1 MEEGGQRGRREIGGM
16 GPVLEQRGS
25 RPLVQEATQI
35 KAIYLSPVLPIQGLW
50 VTDLE
55 TYREW
60 LARAALPSKF
70 CQSELATVET
80 GRTSFVVFRTWDCAN
95 EDLRCLPA
103 CQPPQPAVTMALR
116 KRSPHGLG
124 FLCCFGGSDLPE
136 IDLRDSHPLQYL
148 EFSGPIPN
156 PEELNVRF
164 AELVDELDLTDKN
177 REAVFALPPEKKW
190 QIYCSKRKEQ
200 EDPNKQATSWPEYY
214 IDRINAMTAMQNLY
228 ETEDEETDKRS
239 QVVEDLKTALRTQPM
254 RFVTRFIELEGLTCL
269 LNFLRGMDHTTC
281 ESRIHTSLIGCIKA
295 LMNNSQGRAHV
306 LAQPEAISIIAQ
318 SLRTENSKTKVAVL
332 EILGAVCLVPGGHK
346 KVLQAMLHYQVY
358 AAERTRFQTLLNEL
372 DRSLGRYRDEVN
384 LKTAIMSFINAVL
397 NAGAGEDN
405 LEFRLHLRYEFLMLG
420 IQPVID
426 KLRQHEN
433 AILDKHLDFFEMVRN
448 EDDLELARR
457 FDMVHID
464 TKSASQ
470 MFELIH
476 RKLKHTEAYP
486 CLLSVLHHCLQMPYK
501 RNGGYFQQWQLLDRI
516 LQQIV
521 LQDEQGVDPDLAPL
535 ENFNVRNIVNMLINE
550 NEVKQWRDQA
560 EKFRKEHMELV
571 SRLERKERECETK
584 TLEKEEM
591 MRTLNKMKDKL
602 ARESQELRQ
611 ARGQMAELVAQLNE
625 SSIGPVSSPP
635 PPGGPLT
642 LSSSTTT
649 NDLPPPPPPL
659 PLDGCPPPPPPPLP
673 PGGPPIPPG
682 APPCFH
688 SGPPPPHDPFS
699 SNEAPLR
706 KKRIPQPS
714 HPLKSF
720 NWVKLNEER
729 VSGTVWNEI
738 DDSKVFRIL
747 DLEDFEKMFSAYQRH
762 QKELDSM
769 EDIYL
774 TSRKVK
780 ELSVIDGRR
789 AQNCIILLSKLKLSN
804 DEIRQAILRMDE
816 QEDLAKDMLEQLLKF
831 VPEKSDVDLLEEHKH
846 EIDRMA
852 RADRFLYEMSRIDH
866 YQQRLQALFFK
877 KKFQERLAEAK
888 PKVEAI
894 LLASRELT
902 LSKRLKQMLEVV
914 LAIGNFMNK
923 GQRGGAYG
931 FRVASLNKI
940 ADTKSSIDRNISL
953 LHYLIMI
960 LEKHFPDILNMPS
973 ELLHLSEAAKVNL
986 AELEKEV
993 GTLRRGLRAVEVELE
1008 YQRHQAQDPN
1018 DKFVPVMSDFI
1029 TVSSFSFSELEDQL
1043 NEARDKFAKALTH
1056 FGEQDS
1062 KMQPDEFFGIFDTF
1076 LQAFLEAQQDL
1087 EAMRRRKEEDERRAR
1102 MESMLKEQREKER
1115 WQRQRK
1121 VLAGGALEESGEFD
1135 DLVSALRSGEVFD
1148 KDLSKFKRN
1157 RKRPGSQVPE
1167 VTRERAINRLNY

>member
-1 MEEGGQRGRREIGGM
+1 
-16 GPVLEQRGS
+16 
-25 RPLVQEATQI
+25 
-35 KAIYLSPVLPIQGLW
+35 
-50 VTDLE
+50 
-55 TYREW
+55 
-60 LARAALPSKF
+60 
-70 CQSELATVET
+70 
-80 GRTSFVVFRTWDCAN
+80 
-95 EDLRCLPA
+95 
-103 CQPPQPAVTMALR
+103 MAPR
-116 KRSPHGLG
+116 KRSRHGLG

-136 IDLRDSHPLQYL
+136 INLRDNHPLQYM
-148 EFSGPIPN
+148 EFSSPIPN

-190 QIYCSKRKEQ
+190 QIYCSKKKEQ
-200 EDPNKQATSWPEYY
+200 EDPNKLATSWPDYY
-214 IDRINAMTAMQNLY
+214 IDRINSLAAMQSLY
-228 ETEDEETDKRS
+228 AFDEEETEMRN
-239 QVVEDLKTALRTQPM
+239 QIVEDLKTALRTQPM

-269 LNFLRGMDHTTC
+269 LNFLRSMDHATC

-306 LAQPEAISIIAQ
+306 LAQPEAISTIAQ

-476 RKLKHTEAYP
+476 KKLKHTEAYP

-521 LQDEQGVDPDLAPL
+521 LQDERGVDPDLAPL
-535 ENFNVRNIVNMLINE
+535 ENFNVKNIVNMLINE

-560 EKFRKEHMELV
+560 EKFRKEHTELV

-611 ARGQMAELVAQLNE
+611 ARGQVAELVAQLSE
-625 SSIGPVSSPP
+625 ISTGPVSSPP

-642 LSSSTTT
+642 LSSSMTT

-659 PLDGCPPPPPPPLP
+659 PFVCCPPPPPPPLP
-673 PGGPPIPPG
+673 PGGPPTPPG
-682 APPCFH
+682 APPCF
-688 SGPPPPHDPFS
+688 SMGLPLPPDPFPS
-699 SNEAPLR
+699 SETPLR
-706 KKRIPQPS
+706 KKCVPQPS

-729 VSGTVWNEI
+729 VPGTVWNEI
-738 DDSKVFRIL
+738 DDMQVFRIL

-762 QKELDSM
+762 QKELGST

-774 TSRKVK
+774 ASRKVK

-804 DEIRQAILRMDE
+804 EEIRQAILKMDE

-831 VPEKSDVDLLEEHKH
+831 IPEKSDIDLLEEHKH
-846 EIDRMA
+846 EIERMA
-852 RADRFLYEMSRIDH
+852 RADRFLYDMSRIDH

-894 LLASRELT
+894 LLASRELVR
-902 LSKRLKQMLEVV
+902 SKRLTQMLEVV

-973 ELLHLSEAAKVNL
+973 ELQHLPEAAKVNL

-993 GTLRRGLRAVEVELE
+993 GNLRRGLRAVEVELE
-1008 YQRHQAQDPN
+1008 YQKRQMRDPN

-1043 NEARDKFAKALTH
+1043 SEARDKFSKALMH
-1056 FGEQDS
+1056 FGEHDS

-1076 LQAFLEAQQDL
+1076 LQAFSEARQDL
-1087 EAMRRRKEEDERRAR
+1087 EAMRRKKEEEERRAR
-1102 MESMLKEQREKER
+1102 MEAMLKEQRERER

-1121 VLAGGALEESGEFD
+1121 VHASSTLEEGGEFD

-1148 KDLSKFKRN
+1148 KDLCKLKRS
-1157 RKRPGSQVPE
+1157 RKRSGSQALE
-1167 VTRERAINRLNY
+1167 VTRERAINRLNH

>member
-1 MEEGGQRGRREIGGM
+1 M
-16 GPVLEQRGS
+16 
-25 RPLVQEATQI
+25 
-35 KAIYLSPVLPIQGLW
+35 
-50 VTDLE
+50 
-55 TYREW
+55 
-60 LARAALPSKF
+60 
-70 CQSELATVET
+70 
-80 GRTSFVVFRTWDCAN
+80 
-95 EDLRCLPA
+95 
-103 CQPPQPAVTMALR
+103 TMAPR
-116 KRSPHGLG
+116 KRSRHGLG

-136 IDLRDSHPLQYL
+136 INLRDNHPLQYM
-148 EFSGPIPN
+148 EFSSPIPN

-190 QIYCSKRKEQ
+190 QIYCSKKKEQ
-200 EDPNKQATSWPEYY
+200 EDPNKLATSWPDYY
-214 IDRINAMTAMQNLY
+214 IDRINSMAAMQSLY
-228 ETEDEETDKRS
+228 AFDEEETEIRN

-269 LNFLRGMDHTTC
+269 LNFLRSMDHATC

-306 LAQPEAISIIAQ
+306 LAQPEAISTIAQ

-476 RKLKHTEAYP
+476 KKLKHTEAYP

-521 LQDEQGVDPDLAPL
+521 LQDERGVDPDLAPL
-535 ENFNVRNIVNMLINE
+535 ENFNVKNIVNMLINE

-560 EKFRKEHMELV
+560 EKFRKEHTELV

-602 ARESQELRQ
+602 ARESQELRH
-611 ARGQMAELVAQLNE
+611 ARGQVAELAAQLSE
-625 SSIGPVSSPP
+625 ISTGPVSSLL
-635 PPGGPLT
+635 PPGAPLT
-642 LSSSTTT
+642 LSSSMTTSA
-649 NDLPPPPPPL
+649 LPPPPPPL
-659 PLDGCPPPPPPPLP
+659 PFACCPPPPPPPLP
-673 PGGPPIPPG
+673 PGGPPTPPG
-682 APPCFH
+682 APPCF
-688 SGPPPPHDPFS
+688 GMGLPLPPEPFPS
-699 SNEAPLR
+699 SDTLLR
-706 KKRIPQPS
+706 KKCVPQPS

-729 VSGTVWNEI
+729 VPGTVWNEI
-738 DDSKVFRIL
+738 DDMQVFRIL

-762 QKELDSM
+762 QKELGST

-774 TSRKVK
+774 ASRKVK

-804 DEIRQAILRMDE
+804 EEIRQAILKMDE

-831 VPEKSDVDLLEEHKH
+831 IPEKSDVDLLEEHKH
-846 EIDRMA
+846 EIERMA

-877 KKFQERLAEAK
+877 KKFQERLTEAK

-894 LLASRELT
+894 LLASRELIR
-902 LSKRLKQMLEVV
+902 SKRLMQMLEVV

-960 LEKHFPDILNMPS
+960 LEKHFPDLLNMPS
-973 ELLHLSEAAKVNL
+973 ELQHLPEAAKVNL

-993 GTLRRGLRAVEVELE
+993 GNLRRGLRAVEVELE
-1008 YQRHQAQDPN
+1008 YQRRQVREPN

-1043 NEARDKFAKALTH
+1043 SEAKDKFSKALMH
-1056 FGEQDS
+1056 FGEHDS

-1076 LQAFLEAQQDL
+1076 LQAFSEARQDL
-1087 EAMRRRKEEDERRAR
+1087 EAMRRRKEEEERRAR
-1102 MESMLKEQREKER
+1102 MEAMLKEQRERER
-1115 WQRQRK
+1115 WQRQRQ
-1121 VLAGGALEESGEFD
+1121 VPAGSTLEEGGEFD

-1148 KDLSKFKRN
+1148 KDLCKLRRS
-1157 RKRPGSQVPE
+1157 RKRSGSQALE
-1167 VTRERAINRLNY
+1167 ATRERAISRLNY

>member
-1 MEEGGQRGRREIGGM
+1 
-16 GPVLEQRGS
+16 
-25 RPLVQEATQI
+25 
-35 KAIYLSPVLPIQGLW
+35 
-50 VTDLE
+50 
-55 TYREW
+55 
-60 LARAALPSKF
+60 
-70 CQSELATVET
+70 
-80 GRTSFVVFRTWDCAN
+80 
-95 EDLRCLPA
+95 
-103 CQPPQPAVTMALR
+103 MAPR
-116 KRSPHGLG
+116 KRSRHGLG

-136 IDLRDSHPLQYL
+136 INLRDSHPLQYM
-148 EFSGPIPN
+148 EFSSPIPN
-156 PEELNVRF
+156 PEELNVCF

-190 QIYCSKRKEQ
+190 QIYCSKKKEQ
-200 EDPNKQATSWPEYY
+200 EDPNKLATSWPDYY
-214 IDRINAMTAMQNLY
+214 IDRINSMAAMQSLY
-228 ETEDEETDKRS
+228 AFDEEETEMRN
-239 QVVEDLKTALRTQPM
+239 QIVEDLKTALRTQPM

-269 LNFLRGMDHTTC
+269 LNFLRSMDHATC

-306 LAQPEAISIIAQ
+306 LAQPEAISTIAQ

-405 LEFRLHLRYEFLMLG
+405 LDFRLHLRYEFLMLG

-476 RKLKHTEAYP
+476 KKLKHTEAYP

-521 LQDEQGVDPDLAPL
+521 LQDERGMDPDLAPL
-535 ENFNVRNIVNMLINE
+535 ENFNVKNIVNMLINE

-560 EKFRKEHMELV
+560 EKFRREHTELV

-611 ARGQMAELVAQLNE
+611 ARGQVAELVAQLSE
-625 SSIGPVSSPP
+625 ISTGPVSSPP

-642 LSSSTTT
+642 LSSSMTTH
-649 NDLPPPPPPL
+649 DLPPPPPPL
-659 PLDGCPPPPPPPLP
+659 PFTCCPPPPPPPLP
-673 PGGPPIPPG
+673 PGGPPTPPG
-682 APPCFH
+682 APPCFNM
-688 SGPPPPHDPFS
+688 GLPLPADPFPS
-699 SNEAPLR
+699 SDIPLR
-706 KKRIPQPS
+706 KKCVPQPS

-729 VSGTVWNEI
+729 VPGTVWNEI
-738 DDSKVFRIL
+738 DDMQVFRIL

-762 QKELDSM
+762 QELITNPSQQKELGST

-774 TSRKVK
+774 ASRKVK

-804 DEIRQAILRMDE
+804 EEIRQAILKMDE

-831 VPEKSDVDLLEEHKH
+831 IPEKSDIDLLEEHKH
-846 EIDRMA
+846 EIERMA

-894 LLASRELT
+894 LLASRELIR
-902 LSKRLKQMLEVV
+902 SKRLRQMLEVV

-973 ELLHLSEAAKVNL
+973 ELQHLPDAAKVNL

-993 GTLRRGLRAVEVELE
+993 GNLRRGLRAVEVELE
-1008 YQRHQAQDPN
+1008 YQKRQVRDPN

-1043 NEARDKFAKALTH
+1043 NEARAKFSKALMH
-1056 FGEQDS
+1056 FGEHDS

-1076 LQAFLEAQQDL
+1076 LQAFSEARQDL
-1087 EAMRRRKEEDERRAR
+1087 EAMRKRREEEERRAR
-1102 MESMLKEQREKER
+1102 MEAMLKEQRERER

-1121 VLAGGALEESGEFD
+1121 VHAAGSALEEGGEFD

-1148 KDLSKFKRN
+1148 KDLCKLKRS
-1157 RKRPGSQVPE
+1157 RKRSGSQALE
-1167 VTRERAINRLNY
+1167 ATRERAINRLNY

>member
-1 MEEGGQRGRREIGGM
+1 MTCKCG
-16 GPVLEQRGS
+16 VSFL
-25 RPLVQEATQI
+25 L
-35 KAIYLSPVLPIQGLW
+35 
-50 VTDLE
+50 
-55 TYREW
+55 
-60 LARAALPSKF
+60 LA
-70 CQSELATVET
+70 LA
-80 GRTSFVVFRTWDCAN
+80 G
-95 EDLRCLPA
+95 
-103 CQPPQPAVTMALR
+103 
-116 KRSPHGLG
+116 
-124 FLCCFGGSDLPE
+124 
-136 IDLRDSHPLQYL
+136 
-148 EFSGPIPN
+148 
-156 PEELNVRF
+156 
-164 AELVDELDLTDKN
+164 
-177 REAVFALPPEKKW
+177 
-190 QIYCSKRKEQ
+190 
-200 EDPNKQATSWPEYY
+200 
-214 IDRINAMTAMQNLY
+214 
-228 ETEDEETDKRS
+228 
-239 QVVEDLKTALRTQPM
+239 

-269 LNFLRGMDHTTC
+269 LNFLRSMDHATC

-306 LAQPEAISIIAQ
+306 LAQPEAISTIAQ

-397 NAGAGEDN
+397 NAGAGEGN

-476 RKLKHTEAYP
+476 KKLKHTEAYP
-486 CLLSVLHHCLQMPYK
+486 CLLSVLHHCLQMPCEYPALAVTLVLGPGQAGGDETLTPLWADK

-521 LQDEQGVDPDLAPL
+521 LQDERGVDPDLAPL
-535 ENFNVRNIVNMLINE
+535 ENFNVKNIVNMLINE

-584 TLEKEEM
+584 TMEKEEM

-611 ARGQMAELVAQLNE
+611 ARGQVAELVAQLSE
-625 SSIGPVSSPP
+625 I
-635 PPGGPLT
+635 
-642 LSSSTTT
+642 
-649 NDLPPPPPPL
+649 
-659 PLDGCPPPPPPPLP
+659 
-673 PGGPPIPPG
+673 
-682 APPCFH
+682 A
-688 SGPPPPHDPFS
+688 
-699 SNEAPLR
+699 
-706 KKRIPQPS
+706 
-714 HPLKSF
+714 
-720 NWVKLNEER
+720 ER
-729 VSGTVWNEI
+729 VPGTVWNEI
-738 DDSKVFRIL
+738 DDMQVFRIL

-762 QKELDSM
+762 QKELGST

-774 TSRKVK
+774 ASRKVK

-804 DEIRQAILRMDE
+804 EEIRQAILKMDE

-831 VPEKSDVDLLEEHKH
+831 IPEKSDIDLLEEHKH
-846 EIDRMA
+846 EIERMA

-914 LAIGNFMNK
+914 LAVGNFMNK

-973 ELLHLSEAAKVNL
+973 ELQHLPEAAKVNL

-993 GTLRRGLRAVEVELE
+993 GNLKKGLRAVEVELE
-1008 YQRHQAQDPN
+1008 YQRRQVREPN

-1056 FGEQDS
+1056 FGEQES

-1076 LQAFLEAQQDL
+1076 LQAFLEARQDL
-1087 EAMRRRKEEDERRAR
+1087 EAMRRKKEEEERRTR
-1102 MESMLKEQREKER
+1102 METMVRLAWGRMKER
-1115 WQRQRK
+1115 QVRVGCFLGYVREQGLGHTLAANVIPRRQKQFSACDAGRLGCSGK
-1121 VLAGGALEESGEFD
+1121 EHSGPLADEAPWPSVGVIPSWEGVCRHRAQWVLLP
-1135 DLVSALRSGEVFD
+1135 VSLR
-1148 KDLSKFKRN
+1148 
-1157 RKRPGSQVPE
+1157 RP
-1167 VTRERAINRLNY
+1167 

>member
-1 MEEGGQRGRREIGGM
+1 
-16 GPVLEQRGS
+16 
-25 RPLVQEATQI
+25 
-35 KAIYLSPVLPIQGLW
+35 
-50 VTDLE
+50 
-55 TYREW
+55 
-60 LARAALPSKF
+60 
-70 CQSELATVET
+70 
-80 GRTSFVVFRTWDCAN
+80 
-95 EDLRCLPA
+95 
-103 CQPPQPAVTMALR
+103 MAPR
-116 KRSPHGLG
+116 KRSRHGLG

-136 IDLRDSHPLQYL
+136 INLRDNHPLQYM
-148 EFSGPIPN
+148 EFSSPIPN

-190 QIYCSKRKEQ
+190 QIYCSKKKEQ
-200 EDPNKQATSWPEYY
+200 EDPNKLATSWPDYY
-214 IDRINAMTAMQNLY
+214 IDRINSMAAMHSLY
-228 ETEDEETDKRS
+228 AFDEEETEIRN

-269 LNFLRGMDHTTC
+269 LNFLRSMDHATC

-306 LAQPEAISIIAQ
+306 LAQPEAISTIAQ

-476 RKLKHTEAYP
+476 KKLKHTEAYP

-521 LQDEQGVDPDLAPL
+521 LQDERGVDPDLAPL
-535 ENFNVRNIVNMLINE
+535 ENFNVKNIVNMLINE

-560 EKFRKEHMELV
+560 EKFRKEHTELV

-602 ARESQELRQ
+602 ARESQELRH
-611 ARGQMAELVAQLNE
+611 ARGQVAELVAQLSE
-625 SSIGPVSSPP
+625 ISTGPVSSPL
-635 PPGGPLT
+635 PPGAPLT
-642 LSSSTTT
+642 LSSSMTTSV
-649 NDLPPPPPPL
+649 LPPPPPPL
-659 PLDGCPPPPPPPLP
+659 PFACCPPPPPPPLP
-673 PGGPPIPPG
+673 PGGPPTPPG
-682 APPCFH
+682 APPCF
-688 SGPPPPHDPFS
+688 GMGLPLPPDPFPS
-699 SNEAPLR
+699 SDTPLR
-706 KKRIPQPS
+706 KKCVPQPS

-729 VSGTVWNEI
+729 VPGTVWNEI
-738 DDSKVFRIL
+738 DDMQVFRIL

-762 QKELDSM
+762 QKELGST

-774 TSRKVK
+774 ASRKVK

-804 DEIRQAILRMDE
+804 EEIRQAILKMDE

-831 VPEKSDVDLLEEHKH
+831 IPEKSDVDLLEEHKH
-846 EIDRMA
+846 EIERMA

-877 KKFQERLAEAK
+877 KKFQERLTEAK

-894 LLASRELT
+894 LLASRELIR
-902 LSKRLKQMLEVV
+902 SKRLMQMLEVV

-960 LEKHFPDILNMPS
+960 LEKHFPDLLNMPS
-973 ELLHLSEAAKVNL
+973 ELQHLPEAAKVNL

-993 GTLRRGLRAVEVELE
+993 GNLRRGLRAVEVELE
-1008 YQRHQAQDPN
+1008 YQRRQVREPN

-1043 NEARDKFAKALTH
+1043 SEAKDKFSKALMH
-1056 FGEQDS
+1056 FGEHDS

-1076 LQAFLEAQQDL
+1076 LQAFSEARQDL
-1087 EAMRRRKEEDERRAR
+1087 EAMRRRKEEEERRAR
-1102 MESMLKEQREKER
+1102 MEAMLKEQRERER
-1115 WQRQRK
+1115 WQRQRQ
-1121 VLAGGALEESGEFD
+1121 VPAGSTLEEGGEFD

-1148 KDLSKFKRN
+1148 KDLCKLRRS
-1157 RKRPGSQVPE
+1157 RKRSGSQALE
-1167 VTRERAINRLNY
+1167 ATRERAISRLNY

>member
-1 MEEGGQRGRREIGGM
+1 
-16 GPVLEQRGS
+16 
-25 RPLVQEATQI
+25 
-35 KAIYLSPVLPIQGLW
+35 
-50 VTDLE
+50 
-55 TYREW
+55 
-60 LARAALPSKF
+60 
-70 CQSELATVET
+70 
-80 GRTSFVVFRTWDCAN
+80 
-95 EDLRCLPA
+95 
-103 CQPPQPAVTMALR
+103 MAPR
-116 KRSPHGLG
+116 KRSRHGLG

-136 IDLRDSHPLQYL
+136 INLRDSHPLQYM
-148 EFSGPIPN
+148 EFSSPIPN

-190 QIYCSKRKEQ
+190 QIYCSKKKEQ
-200 EDPNKQATSWPEYY
+200 EDPNKLATSWPDYY
-214 IDRINAMTAMQNLY
+214 IDRINSMAAMQSLY
-228 ETEDEETDKRS
+228 AFDEEETEMRN

-269 LNFLRGMDHTTC
+269 LNFLRSMDHATC

-306 LAQPEAISIIAQ
+306 LAQPEAISTIAQ

-476 RKLKHTEAYP
+476 KKLKHTEAYP

-501 RNGGYFQQWQLLDRI
+501 RNFQQWQLLDRI

-521 LQDEQGVDPDLAPL
+521 LQDERGMDPDLAPL
-535 ENFNVRNIVNMLINE
+535 ENFNVKNIVNMLINE

-560 EKFRKEHMELV
+560 EKFRKEHAELV

-584 TLEKEEM
+584 TLEREEM

-611 ARGQMAELVAQLNE
+611 ARGQVAELVAQLSE
-625 SSIGPVSSPP
+625 ISTGPVSSPP

-642 LSSSTTT
+642 LSSPMTTS
-649 NDLPPPPPPL
+649 DLPPPPPPL
-659 PLDGCPPPPPPPLP
+659 PFTCCPPPPPPPLP
-673 PGGPPIPPG
+673 PGGPPTPPG
-682 APPCFH
+682 APPCF
-688 SGPPPPHDPFS
+688 SMGLPLPPDPFPS
-699 SNEAPLR
+699 SDVPLR
-706 KKRIPQPS
+706 KKCVPQPS

-729 VSGTVWNEI
+729 VPGTIWNEI
-738 DDSKVFRIL
+738 DDMQVFRIL
-747 DLEDFEKMFSAYQRH
+747 DLADFEKMFSAYQRH
-762 QKELDSM
+762 QELITNPCHQKELGST

-774 TSRKVK
+774 ASRKVK

-804 DEIRQAILRMDE
+804 EEIRQAILMMDE

-831 VPEKSDVDLLEEHKH
+831 IPEKSDIDLLEEHKH
-846 EIDRMA
+846 EIERMA

-894 LLASRELT
+894 LLASRELIR
-902 LSKRLKQMLEVV
+902 SKRLAQMLEVV

-923 GQRGGAYG
+923 GQRGSAYG

-973 ELLHLSEAAKVNL
+973 ELQHLPEAAKVNL

-993 GTLRRGLRAVEVELE
+993 GNLRRGLRAVEVELE
-1008 YQRHQAQDPN
+1008 YQKRQAWDPK
-1018 DKFVPVMSDFI
+1018 DRFVPVMSDFI

-1043 NEARDKFAKALTH
+1043 NEARAKFSKALMH

-1076 LQAFLEAQQDL
+1076 LQAFSEARQDL
-1087 EAMRRRKEEDERRAR
+1087 EAMRRRKEEEERRAR
-1102 MESMLKEQREKER
+1102 MEAMLKEQRERER

-1121 VLAGGALEESGEFD
+1121 VHASSALDEGGEFD

-1148 KDLSKFKRN
+1148 KDLCKLKRS
-1157 RKRPGSQVPE
+1157 RKRSGSQALE
-1167 VTRERAINRLNY
+1167 ATRERAINRLNY

>member
-1 MEEGGQRGRREIGGM
+1 
-16 GPVLEQRGS
+16 
-25 RPLVQEATQI
+25 
-35 KAIYLSPVLPIQGLW
+35 
-50 VTDLE
+50 
-55 TYREW
+55 
-60 LARAALPSKF
+60 
-70 CQSELATVET
+70 
-80 GRTSFVVFRTWDCAN
+80 
-95 EDLRCLPA
+95 
-103 CQPPQPAVTMALR
+103 MAPR
-116 KRSPHGLG
+116 KRSRHGLG

-136 IDLRDSHPLQYL
+136 INLRDSHPLQYM
-148 EFSGPIPN
+148 EFSSPIPN

-190 QIYCSKRKEQ
+190 QIYCSKKKEQ
-200 EDPNKQATSWPEYY
+200 EDPNKLATSWPDYY
-214 IDRINAMTAMQNLY
+214 IDRINSMAAMQSLY
-228 ETEDEETDKRS
+228 AFDEEETEMRN

-269 LNFLRGMDHTTC
+269 LNFLRSMDHATC

-306 LAQPEAISIIAQ
+306 LAQPEAISTIAQ

-476 RKLKHTEAYP
+476 KKLKHTEAYP

-501 RNGGYFQQWQLLDRI
+501 RNFQQWQLLDRI

-521 LQDEQGVDPDLAPL
+521 LQDERGMDPDLAPL
-535 ENFNVRNIVNMLINE
+535 ENFNVKNIVNMLINE

-560 EKFRKEHMELV
+560 EKFRKEHAELV

-584 TLEKEEM
+584 TLEREEM

-611 ARGQMAELVAQLNE
+611 ARGQVAELVAQLSE
-625 SSIGPVSSPP
+625 ISTGPVSSPP

-642 LSSSTTT
+642 LSSSMTTS
-649 NDLPPPPPPL
+649 DLPPPPPPL
-659 PLDGCPPPPPPPLP
+659 PFTCCPPPPPPPLP
-673 PGGPPIPPG
+673 PGGPPTPPG
-682 APPCFH
+682 APPCF
-688 SGPPPPHDPFS
+688 SMGLPLPPDPFPS
-699 SNEAPLR
+699 SDVPLR
-706 KKRIPQPS
+706 KKCVPQPS

-729 VSGTVWNEI
+729 VPGTIWNEI
-738 DDSKVFRIL
+738 DDMQVFRIL
-747 DLEDFEKMFSAYQRH
+747 DLADFEKMFSAYQRH
-762 QKELDSM
+762 QKELGST

-774 TSRKVK
+774 ASRKVK

-804 DEIRQAILRMDE
+804 EEIRQAILMMDE

-831 VPEKSDVDLLEEHKH
+831 IPEKSDIDLLEEHKH
-846 EIDRMA
+846 EIERMA

-894 LLASRELT
+894 LLASSELIR
-902 LSKRLKQMLEVV
+902 SKRLAQMLEVV

-923 GQRGGAYG
+923 GQRGSAYG

-973 ELLHLSEAAKVNL
+973 ELQHLPEAAKVNL

-993 GTLRRGLRAVEVELE
+993 GNLRRGLRAVEVELD
-1008 YQRHQAQDPN
+1008 YQKRQAWDPK
-1018 DKFVPVMSDFI
+1018 DRFVPVMSDFI

-1043 NEARDKFAKALTH
+1043 NEARAKFSKALMH

-1076 LQAFLEAQQDL
+1076 LQAFSEARQDL
-1087 EAMRRRKEEDERRAR
+1087 EAMRRRKEEEERRAR
-1102 MESMLKEQREKER
+1102 MEAMLKEQRERER

-1121 VLAGGALEESGEFD
+1121 VHASSALDEGGEFD

-1148 KDLSKFKRN
+1148 KDLCKLKRS
-1157 RKRPGSQVPE
+1157 RKRSGSQALE
-1167 VTRERAINRLNY
+1167 ATRERAINRLNY

>member
-1 MEEGGQRGRREIGGM
+1 
-16 GPVLEQRGS
+16 
-25 RPLVQEATQI
+25 
-35 KAIYLSPVLPIQGLW
+35 
-50 VTDLE
+50 
-55 TYREW
+55 
-60 LARAALPSKF
+60 
-70 CQSELATVET
+70 
-80 GRTSFVVFRTWDCAN
+80 
-95 EDLRCLPA
+95 
-103 CQPPQPAVTMALR
+103 MAPR
-116 KRSPHGLG
+116 KRSRHGLG

-136 IDLRDSHPLQYL
+136 INLRDTHPLQYM

-190 QIYCSKRKEQ
+190 QIYCSKKKEQ
-200 EDPNKQATSWPEYY
+200 EVPNKLATSWPDYY
-214 IDRINAMTAMQNLY
+214 IDRINSMAAMQSLY
-228 ETEDEETDKRS
+228 AFDEEETEMRN

-269 LNFLRGMDHTTC
+269 LNFLRSMDHATC

-306 LAQPEAISIIAQ
+306 LAQPEAISTIAQ

-476 RKLKHTEAYP
+476 KKLKHTEAYP

-521 LQDEQGVDPDLAPL
+521 LQDERGVDPDLAPL
-535 ENFNVRNIVNMLINE
+535 ENFNVKNIVNMLINE

-560 EKFRKEHMELV
+560 EKFRKEHAELV

-611 ARGQMAELVAQLNE
+611 ARGQVAELVAQLSE
-625 SSIGPVSSPP
+625 ISTGPVSSPP

-642 LSSSTTT
+642 LSSSMTTS
-649 NDLPPPPPPL
+649 DLPPPPPPL
-659 PLDGCPPPPPPPLP
+659 PFACCPPPPPPPLP
-673 PGGPPIPPG
+673 PGGPPTPPG
-682 APPCFH
+682 APPCF
-688 SGPPPPHDPFS
+688 SMGLALPPDPFPS
-699 SNEAPLR
+699 SDIPLR
-706 KKRIPQPS
+706 KKCVPQPS

-729 VSGTVWNEI
+729 VPGTVWNEI
-738 DDSKVFRIL
+738 DDTQVFRIL

-762 QKELDSM
+762 QELITNSSQQKELGST

-774 TSRKVK
+774 ASRKVK

-804 DEIRQAILRMDE
+804 EEIRQAVLKMDE

-831 VPEKSDVDLLEEHKH
+831 VPEKSDIDLLEEHKH
-846 EIDRMA
+846 EIERMA

-894 LLASRELT
+894 LLASRELIR
-902 LSKRLKQMLEVV
+902 SKRLARMLEVI

-940 ADTKSSIDRNISL
+940 ADTKSSIDS
-953 LHYLIMI
+953 
-960 LEKHFPDILNMPS
+960 
-973 ELLHLSEAAKVNL
+973 L

-993 GTLRRGLRAVEVELE
+993 GNLRRGLRAVEVELE
-1008 YQRHQAQDPN
+1008 YQKRQVREPN

-1043 NEARDKFAKALTH
+1043 NEARAKFSKALTH
-1056 FGEQDS
+1056 FGEHDS

-1076 LQAFLEAQQDL
+1076 LQAFSEARQDL
-1087 EAMRRRKEEDERRAR
+1087 ETMRRRKEEEERRAR
-1102 MESMLKEQREKER
+1102 MEAMVRGR
-1115 WQRQRK
+1115 RH
-1121 VLAGGALEESGEFD
+1121 
-1135 DLVSALRSGEVFD
+1135 
-1148 KDLSKFKRN
+1148 
-1157 RKRPGSQVPE
+1157 PG
-1167 VTRERAINRLNY
+1167 

>member
-1 MEEGGQRGRREIGGM
+1 MSSSGQCRSGRRQVCQGQGRMEGLLLLKPGNAAWGEAHAPQSWSEKEWEEKSMQQGDGLSQHPHPLQSKCPRPISCGM
-16 GPVLEQRGS
+16 D
-25 RPLVQEATQI
+25 
-35 KAIYLSPVLPIQGLW
+35 
-50 VTDLE
+50 TDH
-55 TYREW
+55 
-60 LARAALPSKF
+60 
-70 CQSELATVET
+70 
-80 GRTSFVVFRTWDCAN
+80 N
-95 EDLRCLPA
+95 EDLGHLSADAPW
-103 CQPPQPAVTMALR
+103 PAVTMAPR
-116 KRSPHGLG
+116 KRSHHGLG
-124 FLCCFGGSDLPE
+124 FLCCFGGSDIPE
-136 IDLRDSHPLQYL
+136 INLRDNHPLQFM
-148 EFSGPIPN
+148 EFSSPIPN
-156 PEELNVRF
+156 AEELNIRF

-177 REAVFALPPEKKW
+177 REAMFALPPEKKW
-190 QIYCSKRKEQ
+190 QIYCSKKKEQ
-200 EDPNKQATSWPEYY
+200 EDPNKLATSWPDYY
-214 IDRINAMTAMQNLY
+214 IDRINSMAAMQSLY
-228 ETEDEETDKRS
+228 AFDEEETEMRN

-269 LNFLRGMDHTTC
+269 LNFLRSMDHATC

-306 LAQPEAISIIAQ
+306 LAQPEAISTIAQ

-476 RKLKHTEAYP
+476 KKLKYTEAYP

-521 LQDEQGVDPDLAPL
+521 LQDERGVDPDLAPL
-535 ENFNVRNIVNMLINE
+535 ENFNVKNIVNMLINE

-611 ARGQMAELVAQLNE
+611 ARGQVAELVAQLSE
-625 SSIGPVSSPP
+625 LSTGPVSSPP

-642 LSSSTTT
+642 LSSSMTT

-659 PLDGCPPPPPPPLP
+659 PFACCPPPPPPPLP
-673 PGGPPIPPG
+673 PGGPPTPPG
-682 APPCFH
+682 APPCL
-688 SGPPPPHDPFS
+688 GMGLPLPQDPYPS
-699 SNEAPLR
+699 SDVPLR
-706 KKRIPQPS
+706 KKRVPQPS

-729 VSGTVWNEI
+729 VPGTVWNEI
-738 DDSKVFRIL
+738 DDMQVFRIL

-762 QKELDSM
+762 QKELGST

-774 TSRKVK
+774 ASRKVK

-804 DEIRQAILRMDE
+804 EEIRQAILKMDE

-831 VPEKSDVDLLEEHKH
+831 IPEKSDIDLLEEHKH
-846 EIDRMA
+846 EIERMA

-894 LLASRELT
+894 LLASRELVR
-902 LSKRLKQMLEVV
+902 SKRLRQMLEVI

-973 ELLHLSEAAKVNL
+973 ELQHLPEAAKVNL

-993 GTLRRGLRAVEVELE
+993 GNLRRGLRAVEVELE
-1008 YQRHQAQDPN
+1008 YQRRQVREPS

-1043 NEARDKFAKALTH
+1043 NEARDKFAKALMH
-1056 FGEQDS
+1056 FGEHDS

-1076 LQAFLEAQQDL
+1076 LQAFSEARQDL
-1087 EAMRRRKEEDERRAR
+1087 EAMRRRKEEEERRAR
-1102 MESMLKEQREKER
+1102 MEAMLKEQRERER

-1121 VLAGGALEESGEFD
+1121 VLAAGSSLEEGGEFD

-1148 KDLSKFKRN
+1148 KDLCKLKRS
-1157 RKRPGSQVPE
+1157 RKRSGSQALE

>member
-1 MEEGGQRGRREIGGM
+1 
-16 GPVLEQRGS
+16 
-25 RPLVQEATQI
+25 
-35 KAIYLSPVLPIQGLW
+35 
-50 VTDLE
+50 
-55 TYREW
+55 
-60 LARAALPSKF
+60 
-70 CQSELATVET
+70 
-80 GRTSFVVFRTWDCAN
+80 
-95 EDLRCLPA
+95 
-103 CQPPQPAVTMALR
+103 MAPR
-116 KRSPHGLG
+116 KRSRHGLG

-136 IDLRDSHPLQYL
+136 INLQDNHPLQYM
-148 EFSGPIPN
+148 EFSSPIPN

-190 QIYCSKRKEQ
+190 QIYCSKKKEQ
-200 EDPNKQATSWPEYY
+200 EDPNKLATSWPDYY
-214 IDRINAMTAMQNLY
+214 IDRINSMAAMQSLY
-228 ETEDEETDKRS
+228 AFDEEETEMRN

-269 LNFLRGMDHTTC
+269 LNFLRSMDHATC

-306 LAQPEAISIIAQ
+306 LAQPEAISTIAQ

-476 RKLKHTEAYP
+476 KKLKHTEAYP

-501 RNGGYFQQWQLLDRI
+501 RNFQQWQLLDRI

-521 LQDEQGVDPDLAPL
+521 LQDERGMDPDLAPL
-535 ENFNVRNIVNMLINE
+535 ENFNVKNIVNMLINE

-560 EKFRKEHMELV
+560 EKFRKEHAELV

-584 TLEKEEM
+584 TLEREEM

-611 ARGQMAELVAQLNE
+611 ARGQVAELVAQLSE
-625 SSIGPVSSPP
+625 ISTGPVSSPP

-642 LSSSTTT
+642 LSSSMTTS
-649 NDLPPPPPPL
+649 DLPPPPPPL
-659 PLDGCPPPPPPPLP
+659 PFACCPPPPPPPLP
-673 PGGPPIPPG
+673 PGGPPTPPG
-682 APPCFH
+682 APPCF
-688 SGPPPPHDPFS
+688 SMGLPLPPDPFPS
-699 SNEAPLR
+699 SDVPLR
-706 KKRIPQPS
+706 KKCVPQPS

-729 VSGTVWNEI
+729 VPGTIWNEI
-738 DDSKVFRIL
+738 DDMQVFRIL
-747 DLEDFEKMFSAYQRH
+747 DLADFEKMFSAYQRH
-762 QKELDSM
+762 QKELGST

-774 TSRKVK
+774 ASRKVK

-804 DEIRQAILRMDE
+804 EEIRQAILKMDE

-831 VPEKSDVDLLEEHKH
+831 IPEKSDIDLLAEHKH
-846 EIDRMA
+846 EIERMA

-888 PKVEAI
+888 PKAEAI
-894 LLASRELT
+894 LLASRELIR
-902 LSKRLKQMLEVV
+902 SKRLAQMLEVV

-923 GQRGGAYG
+923 GQRGSAYG

-973 ELLHLSEAAKVNL
+973 ELQHLPEAAKVNL

-993 GTLRRGLRAVEVELE
+993 GNLRRGLRAVEVELE
-1008 YQRHQAQDPN
+1008 YQKRQVWDPN
-1018 DKFVPVMSDFI
+1018 DRFVPVMSDFI

-1043 NEARDKFAKALTH
+1043 NEARTKFSKALMH

-1076 LQAFLEAQQDL
+1076 LQAFSEARQDL
-1087 EAMRRRKEEDERRAR
+1087 EAMRRRKEEEERRAR
-1102 MESMLKEQREKER
+1102 MEAMLKDQRERER

-1121 VLAGGALEESGEFD
+1121 VHAGSALEEGGEFD

-1148 KDLSKFKRN
+1148 KDLCKLKRS
-1157 RKRPGSQVPE
+1157 RKRSGSQALE
-1167 VTRERAINRLNY
+1167 ATRERAINRLNY

>member
-1 MEEGGQRGRREIGGM
+1 
-16 GPVLEQRGS
+16 
-25 RPLVQEATQI
+25 
-35 KAIYLSPVLPIQGLW
+35 
-50 VTDLE
+50 
-55 TYREW
+55 
-60 LARAALPSKF
+60 
-70 CQSELATVET
+70 
-80 GRTSFVVFRTWDCAN
+80 
-95 EDLRCLPA
+95 
-103 CQPPQPAVTMALR
+103 MAPR
-116 KRSPHGLG
+116 KRSRHGLG
-124 FLCCFGGSDLPE
+124 FLCCFGGGDLPE
-136 IDLRDSHPLQYL
+136 INLRDSSPLQYM
-148 EFSGPIPN
+148 EFSSPIPN
-156 PEELNVRF
+156 AEELNVRF

-190 QIYCSKRKEQ
+190 QIYCSKKKEQ
-200 EDPNKQATSWPEYY
+200 EDPNKTATSWPDYY
-214 IDRINAMTAMQNLY
+214 IDRINSMAAMQSLY
-228 ETEDEETDKRS
+228 AFDEEETEMRS

-254 RFVTRFIELEGLTCL
+254 RFVTRFIELDGLTCL
-269 LNFLRGMDHTTC
+269 LNFLRSMDHATC

-306 LAQPEAISIIAQ
+306 LAQPEAISTIAQ

-501 RNGGYFQQWQLLDRI
+501 RNGGYLQQWQLLDRI

-521 LQDEQGVDPDLAPL
+521 LQDERGVDPDMAPL
-535 ENFNVRNIVNMLINE
+535 ENFNVKNIVNMLINE

-571 SRLERKERECETK
+571 SKLERKERECETK

-611 ARGQMAELVAQLNE
+611 ARGQVAELVAQLSE
-625 SSIGPVSSPP
+625 ISTGPISSPP

-642 LSSSTTT
+642 LSSSMTT
-649 NDLPPPPPPL
+649 NDLPPPAPPL
-659 PLDGCPPPPPPPLP
+659 PFSCCPPPPPPLP
-673 PGGPPIPPG
+673 PVGPPTPPG
-682 APPCFH
+682 APPCF
-688 SGPPPPHDPFS
+688 SMGLPLPPDPFPS
-699 SNEAPLR
+699 SDVPLR
-706 KKRIPQPS
+706 KKCVPQPS

-729 VSGTVWNEI
+729 VPGTVWNEV
-738 DDSKVFRIL
+738 DDMQVFRIL

-762 QKELDSM
+762 QELITNTSQQKELGST

-774 TSRKVK
+774 ASRKVK

-804 DEIRQAILRMDE
+804 EEIQQAVLKMDE

-831 VPEKSDVDLLEEHKH
+831 IPEKSDIDLLEEHKH
-846 EIDRMA
+846 EIERMA

-894 LLASRELT
+894 LLASQELIR
-902 LSKRLKQMLEVV
+902 SKRLKQMLEVV

-940 ADTKSSIDRNISL
+940 VDTKSSIDRNISL

-973 ELLHLSEAAKVNL
+973 ELQHLPEAAKVNL

-993 GTLRRGLRAVEVELE
+993 GNLRKGLRAVEVELE
-1008 YQRHQAQDPN
+1008 YQKRQLREPN

-1043 NEARDKFAKALTH
+1043 NEARDKFSKALMH

-1076 LQAFLEAQQDL
+1076 LQAFSEARQDL
-1087 EAMRRRKEEDERRAR
+1087 EAMRRRKEEEERRAR
-1102 MESMLKEQREKER
+1102 MEAMLKEQRERER

-1121 VLAGGALEESGEFD
+1121 VHAGSALEEGGEFD

-1148 KDLSKFKRN
+1148 KDLCKLKRS
-1157 RKRPGSQVPE
+1157 RKRPGGQALE

>member
-1 MEEGGQRGRREIGGM
+1 
-16 GPVLEQRGS
+16 
-25 RPLVQEATQI
+25 
-35 KAIYLSPVLPIQGLW
+35 
-50 VTDLE
+50 
-55 TYREW
+55 
-60 LARAALPSKF
+60 
-70 CQSELATVET
+70 
-80 GRTSFVVFRTWDCAN
+80 
-95 EDLRCLPA
+95 
-103 CQPPQPAVTMALR
+103 MAPR
-116 KRSPHGLG
+116 KRSRHGLG

-136 IDLRDSHPLQYL
+136 INLRDNHPLQYM
-148 EFSGPIPN
+148 EFSSPIPN

-190 QIYCSKRKEQ
+190 QIYCSKKKEQ
-200 EDPNKQATSWPEYY
+200 EDPNKLATSWPDYY
-214 IDRINAMTAMQNLY
+214 IDRINSMAAMQSLY
-228 ETEDEETDKRS
+228 AFDEEETEMRN
-239 QVVEDLKTALRTQPM
+239 QIVEDLKTALRTQPM

-269 LNFLRGMDHTTC
+269 LNFLRSMDHATC

-306 LAQPEAISIIAQ
+306 LAQPEAISTIAQ

-397 NAGAGEDN
+397 NAGAGE
-405 LEFRLHLRYEFLMLG
+405 
-420 IQPVID
+420 
-426 KLRQHEN
+426 
-433 AILDKHLDFFEMVRN
+433 
-448 EDDLELARR
+448 
-457 FDMVHID
+457 VHID

-476 RKLKHTEAYP
+476 KKLKHTEAYP

-521 LQDEQGVDPDLAPL
+521 LQDERGVDPDLAPL
-535 ENFNVRNIVNMLINE
+535 ENFNVKNIVNMLINE

-560 EKFRKEHMELV
+560 EKFRKEHTELV

-611 ARGQMAELVAQLNE
+611 ARGQVAELVAQLSE
-625 SSIGPVSSPP
+625 ISTGPVSSPP

-642 LSSSTTT
+642 LSSSMTT

-659 PLDGCPPPPPPPLP
+659 PFVCCPPPPPPPLP
-673 PGGPPIPPG
+673 PGGPPTPPG
-682 APPCFH
+682 APPCF
-688 SGPPPPHDPFS
+688 SMGLPLPPDPFPS
-699 SNEAPLR
+699 SETPLR
-706 KKRIPQPS
+706 KKCVPQPS

-729 VSGTVWNEI
+729 VPGTVWNEI
-738 DDSKVFRIL
+738 DDMQVFRIL

-762 QKELDSM
+762 QKELGST

-774 TSRKVK
+774 ASRKVK

-804 DEIRQAILRMDE
+804 EEIRQAILKMDE

-831 VPEKSDVDLLEEHKH
+831 IPEKSDIDLLEEHKH
-846 EIDRMA
+846 EIERMA
-852 RADRFLYEMSRIDH
+852 RADRFLYDMSRIDH

-894 LLASRELT
+894 LLASRELVR
-902 LSKRLKQMLEVV
+902 SKRLTQMLEVV

-973 ELLHLSEAAKVNL
+973 ELQHLPEAAKVNL

-993 GTLRRGLRAVEVELE
+993 GNLRRGLRAVEVELE
-1008 YQRHQAQDPN
+1008 YQKRQMRDPN

-1043 NEARDKFAKALTH
+1043 SEARDKFSKALMH
-1056 FGEQDS
+1056 FGEHDS

-1076 LQAFLEAQQDL
+1076 LQAFSEARQDL
-1087 EAMRRRKEEDERRAR
+1087 EAMRRKKEEEERRAR
-1102 MESMLKEQREKER
+1102 MEAMLKEQRERER

-1121 VLAGGALEESGEFD
+1121 VHAGSTLEEGGEFD

-1148 KDLSKFKRN
+1148 KDLCKLKRS
-1157 RKRPGSQVPE
+1157 RKRSGSQALE
-1167 VTRERAINRLNY
+1167 VTRERAINRLNH

>member
-1 MEEGGQRGRREIGGM
+1 
-16 GPVLEQRGS
+16 
-25 RPLVQEATQI
+25 
-35 KAIYLSPVLPIQGLW
+35 
-50 VTDLE
+50 
-55 TYREW
+55 
-60 LARAALPSKF
+60 
-70 CQSELATVET
+70 
-80 GRTSFVVFRTWDCAN
+80 
-95 EDLRCLPA
+95 
-103 CQPPQPAVTMALR
+103 MAPR
-116 KRSPHGLG
+116 KRSRHGLG
-124 FLCCFGGSDLPE
+124 FLCCFGGGDLPE
-136 IDLRDSHPLQYL
+136 INLRDNNPLQYM
-148 EFSGPIPN
+148 EFSSPIPN

-190 QIYCSKRKEQ
+190 QIYCSKKKEQ
-200 EDPNKQATSWPEYY
+200 EDPNKMATSWPDYY
-214 IDRINAMTAMQNLY
+214 IDRINSMAAMQSLY
-228 ETEDEETDKRS
+228 AFDEEETEMRN

-254 RFVTRFIELEGLTCL
+254 RFVTRFIELDGLTCL
-269 LNFLRGMDHTTC
+269 LNFLRSMDHTTC

-306 LAQPEAISIIAQ
+306 LAQPEAISTIAQ

-426 KLRQHEN
+426 KLRRHEN

-501 RNGGYFQQWQLLDRI
+501 RNGGYVQQWQLLDRI

-521 LQDEQGVDPDLAPL
+521 LQDERGGDPDLAPL
-535 ENFNVRNIVNMLINE
+535 ENFSVKNIVNMLINE

-560 EKFRKEHMELV
+560 EKFRKEHTELV
-571 SRLERKERECETK
+571 SKLERKERECETK
-584 TLEKEEM
+584 TLEREEM

-611 ARGQMAELVAQLNE
+611 ARGQVAELVAQLSE
-625 SSIGPVSSPP
+625 ISTGPVSSPP

-642 LSSSTTT
+642 LSSSMTTS
-649 NDLPPPPPPL
+649 DLPPPAPPL
-659 PLDGCPPPPPPPLP
+659 PFACCPPPPPPLP
-673 PGGPPIPPG
+673 PGGHPTPPG
-682 APPCFH
+682 APPCF
-688 SGPPPPHDPFS
+688 SMGLPLPPDPFPGS
-699 SNEAPLR
+699 DVPLR
-706 KKRIPQPS
+706 KKCVPQPS

-729 VSGTVWNEI
+729 VPGTVWNEI
-738 DDSKVFRIL
+738 DDMQVFRIL

-762 QKELDSM
+762 QELITNPSQQKELGST

-774 TSRKVK
+774 ASRKVK

-804 DEIRQAILRMDE
+804 EEIRQAILKMDE

-831 VPEKSDVDLLEEHKH
+831 IPEKSDIDLLEEHKH
-846 EIDRMA
+846 EIERMA

-894 LLASRELT
+894 LLASRELIR
-902 LSKRLKQMLEVV
+902 SRRLKQMLEVI
-914 LAIGNFMNK
+914 LAVGNFMNK

-960 LEKHFPDILNMPS
+960 LEKHFPDILNMAS
-973 ELLHLSEAAKVNL
+973 ELQHLPEAAKVNL

-993 GTLRRGLRAVEVELE
+993 GNLRKGLRAVEVELE
-1008 YQRHQAQDPN
+1008 YQQRQVREPS

-1043 NEARDKFAKALTH
+1043 TEARDKFSKALMH

-1076 LQAFLEAQQDL
+1076 LQAFLEARQDL
-1087 EAMRRRKEEDERRAR
+1087 EAMRRRKEEEERRAR
-1102 MESMLKEQREKER
+1102 MEAMLKEQRERER

-1121 VLAGGALEESGEFD
+1121 VHTGGSLEEGGEFD

-1148 KDLSKFKRN
+1148 KDLCKLKRSS
-1157 RKRPGSQVPE
+1157 RKRSGNQALE
-1167 VTRERAINRLNY
+1167 VTRERAINRLNH

>member
-1 MEEGGQRGRREIGGM
+1 MASGNQFAGSTEEQSSSCQWSLDMSEEMEG
-16 GPVLEQRGS
+16 
-25 RPLVQEATQI
+25 
-35 KAIYLSPVLPIQGLW
+35 
-50 VTDLE
+50 DH
-55 TYREW
+55 
-60 LARAALPSKF
+60 
-70 CQSELATVET
+70 
-80 GRTSFVVFRTWDCAN
+80 N
-95 EDLRCLPA
+95 EDLGHLPA
-103 CQPPQPAVTMALR
+103 DTPWPAVTMAPR
-116 KRSPHGLG
+116 KRSRHGLG
-124 FLCCFGGSDLPE
+124 FLCCFGGSDIPE
-136 IDLRDSHPLQYL
+136 INLRDNHPLQFL
-148 EFSGPIPN
+148 EFSSPIPN
-156 PEELNVRF
+156 TEELNIRF

-177 REAVFALPPEKKW
+177 REAMFALPPEKKW
-190 QIYCSKRKEQ
+190 QIYCSKKKEQ
-200 EDPNKQATSWPEYY
+200 DDPNKLATSWPDYY
-214 IDRINAMTAMQNLY
+214 IDRINSMAAMQSLY
-228 ETEDEETDKRS
+228 AFDEEETEMRN

-269 LNFLRGMDHTTC
+269 LNFLRSMDHATC

-306 LAQPEAISIIAQ
+306 LAQPEAISTIAQ

-457 FDMVHID
+457 FDMVHVD

-476 RKLKHTEAYP
+476 KKLKYTEAYP

-521 LQDEQGVDPDLAPL
+521 LQDERGVDPDLAPL
-535 ENFNVRNIVNMLINE
+535 ENFNVKNIVNMLINE

-611 ARGQMAELVAQLNE
+611 ARGQVAELVAQLSE
-625 SSIGPVSSPP
+625 LSTGPVSSPP

-642 LSSSTTT
+642 LSSSVTT

-659 PLDGCPPPPPPPLP
+659 PFACCPPPPPPPLP

-682 APPCFH
+682 APPCL
-688 SGPPPPHDPFS
+688 GMGLPLPQDPYPS
-699 SNEAPLR
+699 SDVPLR
-706 KKRIPQPS
+706 KKRVPQPS

-729 VSGTVWNEI
+729 VPGTVWNEI
-738 DDSKVFRIL
+738 DDMQVFRIL

-762 QKELDSM
+762 QELITNPPQQKELGST

-774 TSRKVK
+774 ASRKVK

-804 DEIRQAILRMDE
+804 EEIRQAILKMDE

-831 VPEKSDVDLLEEHKH
+831 IPEKSDIDLLEEHKH
-846 EIDRMA
+846 EIERMA

-894 LLASRELT
+894 LLASRELVR
-902 LSKRLKQMLEVV
+902 SKRLRQMLEVI

-973 ELLHLSEAAKVNL
+973 ELQHLPEAAKVNL

-993 GTLRRGLRAVEVELE
+993 GNLRKGLRAVEVELE
-1008 YQRHQAQDPN
+1008 YQRRQVREPN

-1043 NEARDKFAKALTH
+1043 NEARDKFAKALMH
-1056 FGEQDS
+1056 FGEHDS

-1076 LQAFLEAQQDL
+1076 LQAFSEARQDL
-1087 EAMRRRKEEDERRAR
+1087 EAMRRRKEEEERRAR
-1102 MESMLKEQREKER
+1102 MEAMLKEQRDRER

-1121 VLAGGALEESGEFD
+1121 VLAAGSSLEEGGEFD

-1148 KDLSKFKRN
+1148 KDLCKLKRS
-1157 RKRPGSQVPE
+1157 RKRSGSQALE
-1167 VTRERAINRLNY
+1167 VTRERAINRLHY

>member
-1 MEEGGQRGRREIGGM
+1 
-16 GPVLEQRGS
+16 
-25 RPLVQEATQI
+25 
-35 KAIYLSPVLPIQGLW
+35 
-50 VTDLE
+50 
-55 TYREW
+55 
-60 LARAALPSKF
+60 
-70 CQSELATVET
+70 
-80 GRTSFVVFRTWDCAN
+80 
-95 EDLRCLPA
+95 
-103 CQPPQPAVTMALR
+103 MAPR
-116 KRSPHGLG
+116 KRSRHGLG

-136 IDLRDSHPLQYL
+136 INLRDNHPLQYM
-148 EFSGPIPN
+148 EFSSPIPN
-156 PEELNVRF
+156 PEELNIRF

-190 QIYCSKRKEQ
+190 QIYCSKKKQ
-200 EDPNKQATSWPEYY
+200 EDPNKLATSWPDYY
-214 IDRINAMTAMQNLY
+214 IDRINSMAADTCLADGSGLG
-228 ETEDEETDKRS
+228 
-239 QVVEDLKTALRTQPM
+239 

-269 LNFLRGMDHTTC
+269 LNFLRSMDHATC

-306 LAQPEAISIIAQ
+306 LAQPEAISTIAQ

-346 KVLQAMLHYQVY
+346 RCS
-358 AAERTRFQTLLNEL
+358 ERTRFQTLLNEL

-457 FDMVHID
+457 FDMVHVD

-476 RKLKHTEAYP
+476 KKLKHTEAYP

-521 LQDEQGVDPDLAPL
+521 LQDERGVDPDQAPL
-535 ENFNVRNIVNMLINE
+535 ENFNVKNIAHTFTFLSSH
-550 NEVKQWRDQA
+550 
-560 EKFRKEHMELV
+560 FPSCPTSTLEHAELV

-611 ARGQMAELVAQLNE
+611 ARGQVAELVAQLSE
-625 SSIGPVSSPP
+625 ISVRGLSSPFAE
-635 PPGGPLT
+635 
-642 LSSSTTT
+642 LSW
-649 NDLPPPPPPL
+649 DL
-659 PLDGCPPPPPPPLP
+659 
-673 PGGPPIPPG
+673 
-682 APPCFH
+682 
-688 SGPPPPHDPFS
+688 
-699 SNEAPLR
+699 
-706 KKRIPQPS
+706 Q
-714 HPLKSF
+714 
-720 NWVKLNEER
+720 ER
-729 VSGTVWNEI
+729 VPGTIWNEI
-738 DDSKVFRIL
+738 DDMKVFRIL

-762 QKELDSM
+762 QKELGST
-769 EDIYL
+769 EDIHL
-774 TSRKVK
+774 ASRKVK

-789 AQNCIILLSKLKLSN
+789 AQNCIILLSN
-804 DEIRQAILRMDE
+804 ILTFNSP
-816 QEDLAKDMLEQLLKF
+816 LQLLKF
-831 VPEKSDVDLLEEHKH
+831 IPEKSDVDLLEEHKH
-846 EIDRMA
+846 EIERMA

-894 LLASRELT
+894 LLASRELIR
-902 LSKRLKQMLEVV
+902 SKRLARMLEVV

-973 ELLHLSEAAKVNL
+973 ELQHLPEAAKVNL

-993 GTLRRGLRAVEVELE
+993 GNLRRGLRAVEVELE
-1008 YQRHQAQDPN
+1008 YQKRQVRDPN

-1043 NEARDKFAKALTH
+1043 NEARAKFSKALMH

-1062 KMQPDEFFGIFDTF
+1062 KMQPDEFFGIFDAF
-1076 LQAFLEAQQDL
+1076 LQAFSEARQDL
-1087 EAMRRRKEEDERRAR
+1087 EAMRRRKEEEERRAR
-1102 MESMLKEQREKER
+1102 MEAMLKEQRERER

-1121 VLAGGALEESGEFD
+1121 VHAGSALEEGGEFD

-1148 KDLSKFKRN
+1148 KDLCKLKRS
-1157 RKRPGSQVPE
+1157 RKRSGSQALE
-1167 VTRERAINRLNY
+1167 ATRERAINRLNY

>member
-1 MEEGGQRGRREIGGM
+1 
-16 GPVLEQRGS
+16 
-25 RPLVQEATQI
+25 
-35 KAIYLSPVLPIQGLW
+35 
-50 VTDLE
+50 
-55 TYREW
+55 
-60 LARAALPSKF
+60 
-70 CQSELATVET
+70 
-80 GRTSFVVFRTWDCAN
+80 
-95 EDLRCLPA
+95 
-103 CQPPQPAVTMALR
+103 MAPR
-116 KRSPHGLG
+116 KRSRHGLG

-136 IDLRDSHPLQYL
+136 INLRDNHPLQYM
-148 EFSGPIPN
+148 EFSSPIPN

-190 QIYCSKRKEQ
+190 QIYCSKKKEQ
-200 EDPNKQATSWPEYY
+200 EDPNKLATSWPDYY
-214 IDRINAMTAMQNLY
+214 IDRINSMAAMQSLY
-228 ETEDEETDKRS
+228 AFDEEETEMRN
-239 QVVEDLKTALRTQPM
+239 QIVEDLKTALRTQPM

-269 LNFLRGMDHTTC
+269 LNFLRSMDHATC

-306 LAQPEAISIIAQ
+306 LAQPEAISTIAQ

-476 RKLKHTEAYP
+476 KKLKHTEAYP

-521 LQDEQGVDPDLAPL
+521 LQDERGVDPDLAPL
-535 ENFNVRNIVNMLINE
+535 ENFNVKNIVNMLINE

-560 EKFRKEHMELV
+560 EKFRREHTELV

-611 ARGQMAELVAQLNE
+611 ARGQVAELVAQLSE
-625 SSIGPVSSPP
+625 ISTGPVSSPP

-642 LSSSTTT
+642 LSSSMTT

-659 PLDGCPPPPPPPLP
+659 PFVCCPPPPPPPLP
-673 PGGPPIPPG
+673 PGGPPTPPG
-682 APPCFH
+682 APPCF
-688 SGPPPPHDPFS
+688 SMGLPLPPDPFPS
-699 SNEAPLR
+699 SETPLR
-706 KKRIPQPS
+706 KKCVPQPS

-729 VSGTVWNEI
+729 VPGTVWNEI
-738 DDSKVFRIL
+738 DDMQVFRIL

-762 QKELDSM
+762 QKELGST

-774 TSRKVK
+774 ASRKVK

-804 DEIRQAILRMDE
+804 EEIRQAILKMDE

-831 VPEKSDVDLLEEHKH
+831 IPEKSDIDLLEEHKH
-846 EIDRMA
+846 EIERMA
-852 RADRFLYEMSRIDH
+852 RADRFLYDMSRIDH

-894 LLASRELT
+894 LLASRELVR
-902 LSKRLKQMLEVV
+902 SKRLTQMLEVV

-973 ELLHLSEAAKVNL
+973 ELQHLPEAAKVNL

-993 GTLRRGLRAVEVELE
+993 GNLRRGLRAVEVELE
-1008 YQRHQAQDPN
+1008 YQKRQMRDPN

-1043 NEARDKFAKALTH
+1043 SEARDKFSKALMH
-1056 FGEQDS
+1056 FGEHDS

-1076 LQAFLEAQQDL
+1076 LQAFSEARQDL
-1087 EAMRRRKEEDERRAR
+1087 EAMRRKKEEEERRAR
-1102 MESMLKEQREKER
+1102 MEAMLKEQRERER

-1121 VLAGGALEESGEFD
+1121 VHAGSTLEEGGEFD

-1148 KDLSKFKRN
+1148 KDLCKLKRS
-1157 RKRPGSQVPE
+1157 RKRSGSQALE
-1167 VTRERAINRLNY
+1167 VTRERAINRLNH